1 MTRKK
6 YPKQM
11 RAHFTAYY
19 LQHRKELGGWIGNA
33 YKTIRDSRPNNMARA
48 LAAVQKALPLN

>member
-1 MTRKK
+1 
-6 YPKQM
+6 M

-33 YKTIRDSRPNNMARA
+33 YKTIRDSRPNNMERA

>member
-6 YPKQM
+6 YQKQM

-19 LQHRKELGGWIGNA
+19 HQHRKELAGWIGNA
-33 YKTIRDSRPNNMARA
+33 YKTIRDSRPNNMAQA
-48 LAAVQKALPLN
+48 LAAVQKVLPLN